1 MFQVI
6 LRLKGGDEADAGVF
20 DDKDA
25 AGRRAAELMETTDA
39 GQWLV
44 LGDRYIRP
52 AAVVSIDV
60 HEGRAPRWR
69 GSETRQRW
77 AGDEE

>member
-6 LRLKGGDEADAGVF
+6 VRLEGGDEADAGVY
-20 DDKDA
+20 DTREA
-25 AGRRAAELMETTDA
+25 AQEAAKAMMSSADA
-39 GQWLV
+39 GQWLT
-44 LGDRYIRP
+44 LGDRYIRG
-52 AAVVSIDV
+52 AAVVSIDL

-77 AGDEE
+77 AEQ